1 MKSAGQRRDKFNAM
15 DQSESASPRKNT
27 ECEQLIADDDTR
39 YSLTIDNAAEYL
51 LSNGFRTAPR
61 TIAWHC
67 QTNLLDCRK
76 FTSGN
81 TLKWKITRASLDER
95 IETLKREEITAA
107 SSSEQ
112 LPASNAESNSTQ
124 MPAGASE
131 LSVEIIQVLRSE
143 LDEKNKQIAEFQNI
157 FREHNKQFENLNRTI
172 QLSNE
177 TIQQLNRT
185 LALPQVRKVMESSN
199 RPWDHAARTETDLN
213 SNQRDESREDTS
225 NGGNETEGRV
235 G

>member
-1 MKSAGQRRDKFNAM
+1 M
-15 DQSESASPRKNT
+15 DELNVIQPTPEETNTKNQA
-27 ECEQLIADDDTR
+27 EEPKR
-39 YSLTIDNAAEYL
+39 YSLTIEDAAEYL
-51 LSNGFRTAPR
+51 LSAGYRTAPR

-95 IETLKREEITAA
+95 IETLKREGTAIA
-107 SSSEQ
+107 GNGEQ
-112 LPASNAESNSTQ
+112 LPASNVASNSAQ
-124 MPAGASE
+124 VPAGASE
-131 LSVEIIQVLRSE
+131 LSVEIMQVLRSE
-143 LDEKNKQIAEFQNI
+143 LDEKNKQIAEFQHI
-157 FREHNKQFENLNRTI
+157 VREHNKQFENLNRTI

-185 LALPQVRKVMESSN
+185 LALPQVREVMESTN
-199 RPWDHAARTETDLN
+199 RSWERSDGVGPNTRTY
-213 SNQRDESREDTS
+213 SHSAREDDS
-225 NGGNETEGRV
+225 GGDVVEPGDTG

>member
-1 MKSAGQRRDKFNAM
+1 MRATLNSM
-15 DQSESASPRKNT
+15 DELDQNQPASGETINESQPDES
-27 ECEQLIADDDTR
+27 LR
-39 YSLTIDNAAEYL
+39 YSLTVEDAADYL
-51 LSNGFRTAPR
+51 LSAGYRTAPR

-76 FTSGN
+76 FTNGN

-95 IETLKREEITAA
+95 IETLKREGIATAN
-107 SSSEQ
+107 SNEQ
-112 LPASNAESNSTQ
+112 LPASKSARNSPQ
-124 MPAGASE
+124 VPAGASE
-131 LSVEIIQVLRSE
+131 LSVEIIHVLRSE
-143 LDEKNKQIAEFQNI
+143 LDEKNKQIAEFQNL

-199 RPWDHAARTETDLN
+199 RSWDHAARTETDRN
-213 SNQRDESREDTS
+213 SN
-225 NGGNETEGRV
+225 
-235 G
+235 

>member
-1 MKSAGQRRDKFNAM
+1 M
-15 DQSESASPRKNT
+15 QSTSSDNEFSVASNN
-27 ECEQLIADDDTR
+27 EQLQTANNEHYTHTVED
-39 YSLTIDNAAEYL
+39 AATYL
-51 LSNGFRTAPR
+51 LAHGFRIAPR

-67 QTNLLDCRK
+67 QTSLLDCRK

-95 IETLKREEITAA
+95 IETLKREGIPTA

-112 LPASNAESNSTQ
+112 LPAGSAARSSAQE
-124 MPAGASE
+124 PAGASE

-143 LDEKNKQIAEFQNI
+143 LDEKTKQIGEFQHI

-199 RPWDHAARTETDLN
+199 RPWDHAARTETDPN
-213 SNQRDESREDTS
+213 SNQRDESREDS
-225 NGGNETEGRV
+225 SDGGNETEGRI